1 MSDTVA
7 VRVMCYILL
16 LVMASVSSYLI
27 GKAVH
32 TPDFS
37 NEGTYEIIT
46 GVVGII
52 GCLILGVILI
62 ISGVM

>member
-16 LVMASVSSYLI
+16 LVMVCVSSYLI
-27 GKAVH
+27 GKAIH
-32 TPDFS
+32 GADFS